1 MWGAG
6 LLGLLLL
13 YRPDKNKHVSKIQ
26 FAALMHRWRL
36 TDLLFG
42 GGGVRGGHG
51 LRFLLGGIYVCVLQ
65 GRRMVRLIWLIF
77 RNSEADV
84 R

>member
-13 YRPDKNKHVSKIQ
+13 YHPDDNKHVSKIQ
-26 FAALMHRWRL
+26 FAVLLRRRRL
-36 TDLLFG
+36 TDLVFG

-51 LRFLLGGIYVCVLQ
+51 LRFLLGVIYVRVLQ
-65 GRRMVRLIWLIF
+65 VRRMVRLIWLIF

-84 R
+84 